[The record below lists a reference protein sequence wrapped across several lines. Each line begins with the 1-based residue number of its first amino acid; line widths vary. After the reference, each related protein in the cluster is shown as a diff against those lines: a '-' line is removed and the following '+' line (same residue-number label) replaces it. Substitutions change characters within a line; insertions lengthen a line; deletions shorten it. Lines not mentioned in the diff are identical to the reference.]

1 MSNSKLNPTSQPSF
15 GSRSHLPT
23 QRCNLRSGSATRFG
37 LLLAI
42 LVIGIVSIYG
52 GQKYLDSQIPKGS
65 DEFVKETSSNPS
77 APVEVNETGVEIL
90 TGIFSG
96 PGPSKEMLEL
106 QKTPADEV
114 EFTYDAI
121 VKMTAEELKANIEIL
136 SSRLLELRRN
146 LPPSIGGASAGGP
159 PPKNE
164 TKDDAAEKDE
174 KVTVLSLAL
183 PLEVMRQIAEQ
194 RK

>member
-1 MSNSKLNPTSQPSF
+1 MNNSKLNSTSQQSF
-15 GSRSHLPT
+15 GNRRPLPSP
-23 QRCNLRSGSATRFG
+23 RFSSRSGSATRFG
-37 LLLAI
+37 ILFAI
-42 LVIGIVSIYG
+42 LMIGIASIYG
-52 GQKYLDSQIPKGS
+52 GRMYLDSQIPRGS
-65 DEFVKETSSNPS
+65 DEFSKETASNPN
-77 APVEVNETGVEIL
+77 APAEKQETGVEII

-96 PGPSKEMLEL
+96 PKPSKEMIEL
-106 QKTPADEV
+106 KEQSADDV

-121 VKMTAEELKANIEIL
+121 DKMSAEELKSNIEIL
-136 SSRLLELRRN
+136 TSRLEELRRN

-159 PPKNE
+159 PPTTE
-164 TKDDAAEKDE
+164 AKDDPTDEDE